1 MKRATLLLLAL
12 AAIAAAADE
21 KEARAL
27 PDGKGRDV
35 VAKSCI
41 QCHGAATFRKQRKE
55 LGEWGD
61 TVDDMIDR
69 GAKVPADKVEE
80 VVAYLSK
87 HFGVNAKVQM
97 NTAPLEEI
105 KSVLGFTVPEAQ
117 AVVEYRDAHGPYKE
131 WRDVLKVQGVEASKV
146 EGKKDAMAF

>member
-1 MKRATLLLLAL
+1 MKAVVVLLAL
-12 AAIAAAADE
+12 AAMALAADE
-21 KEARAL
+21 KEAKAL
-27 PDGKGRDV
+27 PDGKGKDV

-80 VVAYLSK
+80 VVAYLTK
-87 HFGVNAKVQM
+87 QFGVNAKVQM

-117 AVVEYRDAHGPYKE
+117 AVVEHREAVGPYKE
-131 WRDVLKVQGVEASKV
+131 WQDLLKVKGVEAAKIES
-146 EGKKDAMAF
+146 KKDAMAF

>member
-1 MKRATLLLLAL
+1 MRAVALFLAL
-12 AAIAAAADE
+12 SAMALAADE
-21 KEARAL
+21 KEAKAL
-27 PDGKGRDV
+27 PDGKGKDV

-61 TVDDMIDR
+61 VVDDMIDR

-80 VVAYLSK
+80 VVAYLTK
-87 HFGVNAKVQM
+87 QFGVNAKVQM

-117 AVVEYRDAHGPYKE
+117 AVVEHRETVGPYKD
-131 WRDVLKVQGVEASKV
+131 WRDLLKVKGVEVAKV
-146 EGKKDAMAF
+146 ESKKDAMAF